1 MKKALLLFLMLSL
14 VISSCSKDE
23 LDPIQDCNTENVLQD
38 LPWLV
43 ELIEAQEQSEIGKKY
58 SYISKGI
65 YQGQTVFSVQ
75 NCCPFCNSI
84 YLIINC
90 EGETLGFLGSE
101 GIDPSSIT
109 DWEVIWRSSENT
121 CATED

>member
-1 MKKALLLFLMLSL
+1 MKKALFLFLMLSL

-23 LDPIQDCNTENVLQD
+23 LDPIQDCNTENVLKD

-65 YQGQTVFSVQ
+65 YQGQTVFSLQ

-84 YLIINC
+84 STVTDCAGND
-90 EGETLGFLGSE
+90 LGFLGSG
-101 GIDPSSIT
+101 GIEPSSIT